1 MNTNNIALRT
11 AVVIALGSVPA
22 VASATLFSPSNP
34 VILAREIA
42 PPTGALIRFSSTD
55 VPSHALTLSIT
66 NLKGRTIDT
75 NFPFELRLTL
85 TNGAT
90 FSSPAAGDL
99 ACNYSAADGTPAA
112 KVADSVLQGADNK
125 LVFKLQQGRIATE
138 SPICVF
144 SGLVNMTSGS
154 KGGDASY
161 DMSSTA
167 YIYSTVSPNDNAF
180 ETVQGSIVTF
190 RQAYQMG
197 VSPSSTTIDVS
208 SPSFSMKFAGGLT
221 AASMGNLKYTSVNGY
236 NNKVV
241 AGVITQITSPAV
253 DVLPGSSEITLSGT
267 PLQSQGTVII
277 GWDGNACDDAI
288 TMGTN
293 AKTASV
299 SGTVSFSVVA
309 ANAAGVADG
318 LVDADGTSFC
328 YIVDGGTKLSK
339 GLVTFDVTTP
349 TNSTQMPNV
358 SVAGDKTIAKFFKNG
373 SSMKV
378 LTIPDPTDLNNPF
391 NIRIYN
397 MGASESGIYGTL
409 YNVKGERLG
418 TANLPL
424 ATLKAG
430 AVKVLT
436 TAQLASAFGV
446 ASWGG
451 GRAWMQIE
459 GDSQQIRVQALAKT
473 NGVVV
478 NMSDRVMEDNGTTK
492 RSSTQ

>member
-1 MNTNNIALRT
+1 MNTNNIALRA

-42 PPTGALIRFSSTD
+42 QPAGALVKFLSSTT
-55 VPSHALTLSIT
+55 PSHALTLSIT
-66 NLKGRTIDT
+66 GLKGRTIDT

-90 FSSPAAGDL
+90 FSSPLAGDL
-99 ACNYSAADGTPAA
+99 ACNYSAADGTYAA
-112 KVADSVLQGADNK
+112 KVADSVIQGADNK
-125 LVFKLQQGRIATE
+125 LVFKLPQGRIATE
-138 SPICVF
+138 SPICSF
-144 SGLVNMTSGS
+144 TGGILMTSGS

-161 DMSSTA
+161 EMSSTA
-167 YIYSTVSPNDNAF
+167 YIYSLVSPSDSVSEA
-180 ETVQGSIVTF
+180 VQGSIVTF

-197 VSPSSTTIDVS
+197 VTPTSTTIDVS
-208 SPSFSMKFAGGLT
+208 SPSFSMKFTGGLT
-221 AASMGNLKYTSVNGY
+221 AASMGNLKYTEVVGY
-236 NNKVV
+236 NNTLA
-241 AGVITQITSPAV
+241 AGTITTILTPATE
-253 DVLPGSSEITLSGT
+253 VLAGNSDITLSGT
-267 PLQSQGTVII
+267 PLQSQGTVVIA
-277 GWDGNACDDAI
+277 WDGNACDETI
-288 TMGTN
+288 IMGTN

-299 SGTVSFSVVA
+299 SGTVSFSVLA
-309 ANAAGVADG
+309 ANLTNGN
-318 LVDADGTSFC
+318 GTSFC
-328 YIVDGGTKLSK
+328 YTVDGGTRLSK

-349 TNSTQMPNV
+349 TTSSQTPNV

-378 LTIPDPTDLNNPF
+378 LTIPSPTDLNNPL

-409 YNVKGERLG
+409 YNAKGERLG
-418 TANLPL
+418 AANLPL

-436 TAQLASAFGV
+436 TPQLATAFGV
-446 ASWGG
+446 ADWGVGG
-451 GRAWMQIE
+451 GRAWIQIE
-459 GDSQQIRVQALAKT
+459 GDSQQIRVQALGKT
-473 NGVVV
+473 NGVMV

-492 RSSTQ
+492 RSNN

>member
-1 MNTNNIALRT
+1 MNTNNIALRA
-11 AVVIALGSVPA
+11 AVVIALGSVPV
-22 VASATLFSPSNP
+22 VASASLFSPGNP
-34 VILAREIA
+34 VILAREVSQPA
-42 PPTGALIRFSSTD
+42 GAAVKFLSTD
-55 VPSHALTLSIT
+55 TPSHALTLSIAS
-66 NLKGRTIDT
+66 LKGRTVDT
-75 NFPFELRLTL
+75 NFPLEVRLTL

-99 ACNYSAADGTPAA
+99 ACNYSAADGVYAA
-112 KVADSVLQGADNK
+112 KLADSVLQGADNK
-125 LVFKLQQGRIATE
+125 VVFKLPQGRIATE

-144 SGLVNMTSGS
+144 SGGILMTSGS

-167 YIYSTVSPNDNAF
+167 YIYSLVSPNDSVS
-180 ETVQGSIVTF
+180 ETVQGSVVTF

-197 VSPSSTTIDVS
+197 VTPSSTTIDVS
-208 SPSFSMKFAGGLT
+208 SPSFSTKFTTVGSTT
-221 AASMGNLKYTSVNGY
+221 AASMGNLKYTRTDGY
-236 NNKVV
+236 NNTLNAGAITVISSPETVV
-241 AGVITQITSPAV
+241 LAGN
-253 DVLPGSSEITLSGT
+253 SEITLSGT
-267 PLQSQGTVII
+267 PLQSQGTVVIA
-277 GWDGNACDDAI
+277 WDGDACNETI

-299 SGTVSFSVVA
+299 SGIVSFSVA
-309 ANAAGVADG
+309 ATN
-318 LVDADGTSFC
+318 LVDTDGTSFC
-328 YIVDGGTKLSK
+328 YIVDGATRLSK

-349 TNSTQMPNV
+349 TTSTQTPNV
-358 SVAGDKTIAKFFKNG
+358 SVVGDKTIAKFFKNG

-378 LTIPDPTDLNNPF
+378 LTIPDPTDLNNPL

-409 YNVKGERLG
+409 YNAKGERLG
-418 TANLPL
+418 PANQPL

-436 TAQLASAFGV
+436 TPQLAAVFGV
-446 ASWGG
+446 KDWGVGG

-473 NGVVV
+473 NGIMV

-492 RSSTQ
+492 RSGTP